1 MRPVDVEALRRL
13 RDRGPLTIPEAYD
26 CGHETRNSDGHGMHR
41 LTSAGYVV
49 FFDWDPAH
57 DDVRWR
63 LTKRGTEALESAEST
78 ESAGT
83 GTA

>member
-1 MRPVDVEALRRL
+1 
-13 RDRGPLTIPEAYD
+13 
-26 CGHETRNSDGHGMHR
+26 MHR